1 MNAILDLGHSTTLT
15 SAASIA
21 TTYKLERKHK
31 IAASFDMV
39 NDSEVL
45 CDFVIYNS
53 PAGRPIPRCQVT
65 KLSMQSIE

>member
-1 MNAILDLGHSTTLT
+1 MNALLDLGHSTTLT

-53 PAGRPIPRCQVT
+53 PAGRPFLVVR
-65 KLSMQSIE
+65 